1 MWFQELLRYA
11 HLQIGLLWDVKNPR
25 WADQGPADFRSI
37 DCGDRCHPE
46 VKAEV
51 PAQQAEW
58 REVRCGPF
66 PRSQIGERESAFL
79 ESFLVEKEERN

>member
-1 MWFQELLRYA
+1 METV
-11 HLQIGLLWDVKNPR
+11 G
-25 WADQGPADFRSI
+25 
-37 DCGDRCHPE
+37 HP
-46 VKAEV
+46 EV